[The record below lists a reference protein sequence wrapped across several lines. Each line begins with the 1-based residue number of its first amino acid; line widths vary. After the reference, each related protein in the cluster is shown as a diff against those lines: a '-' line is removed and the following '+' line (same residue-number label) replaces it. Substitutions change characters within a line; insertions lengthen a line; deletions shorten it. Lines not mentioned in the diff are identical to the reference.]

1 MPGVRAA
8 VRQEGQ
14 LRVARGD
21 AQRGQAVRVPAVR
34 QEVQDEVAAEQA
46 RDRARREQGDHV
58 RRVREEVPD
67 QQRVQGSLQD
77 AHRFVCVCAEVCFLY
92 RLVLIFSSVLFKR
105 CRSFSKLSETDS
117 YLFAVE

>member
-14 LRVARGD
+14 LPVARGD
-21 AQRGQAVRVPAVR
+21 AQRGQAVRVRGVR

-58 RRVREEVPD
+58 
-67 QQRVQGSLQD
+67 
-77 AHRFVCVCAEVCFLY
+77 
-92 RLVLIFSSVLFKR
+92 
-105 CRSFSKLSETDS
+105 
-117 YLFAVE
+117 